1 MAKPKFEL
9 TASLVNVHPEQEPEV
24 TSAQPKNE
32 QIQHVQPKIVDEPR
46 ADTNM
51 RSFSSAALDTFSGRS
66 HFVSQRPMQ
75 TLRNNSSVD
84 QREEDKETSISMK
97 ISNDLK
103 KAFHLWCVQ
112 RGITMTD
119 AIEAAIKKYLQE

>member
-9 TASLVNVHPEQEPEV
+9 TAALVNVQPEPEEA
-24 TSAQPKNE
+24 SAQSINE
-32 QIQHVQPKIVDEPR
+32 QIQYAQPKIAEDSRVD
-46 ADTNM
+46 ANT
-51 RSFSSAALDTFSGRS
+51 RSFSSAAVDTFSERPR
-66 HFVSQRPMQ
+66 FVSPRSMQ
-75 TLRNNSSVD
+75 THRINSSVD
-84 QREEDKETSISMK
+84 QREEERETSISMK
-97 ISNDLK
+97 IPNDLK

>member
-9 TASLVNVHPEQEPEV
+9 TAALVNVQPEPEEA
-24 TSAQPKNE
+24 SAQAKNQ
-32 QIQHVQPKIVDEPR
+32 QIQHSQPKIVDESR
-46 ADTNM
+46 VDTNM
-51 RSFSSAALDTFSGRS
+51 RSFSSPAIDTFSERPR
-66 HFVSQRPMQ
+66 FVSPRSMQ
-75 TLRNNSSVD
+75 THRISSSVD
-84 QREEDKETSISMK
+84 QREEEKETSISMK
-97 ISNDLK
+97 IPNDLK

>member
-9 TASLVNVHPEQEPEV
+9 TAALVNVQPEPEPEV
-24 TSAQPKNE
+24 TSAQSKNE

-51 RSFSSAALDTFSGRS
+51 RSFSSSALDAFSGRS
-66 HFVSQRPMQ
+66 HFVPPRSTQ

-84 QREEDKETSISMK
+84 QREEEREASISMK

-103 KAFHLWCVQ
+103 KAFHLWCVH

>member
-9 TASLVNVHPEQEPEV
+9 TAALVNVQPEPQEAG
-24 TSAQPKNE
+24 AQSKNE
-32 QIQHVQPKIVDEPR
+32 QIQHPQPKIVDEPR
-46 ADTNM
+46 VDTNM
-51 RSFSSAALDTFSGRS
+51 RSFTSAALDTFSERPRFSSPRS
-66 HFVSQRPMQ
+66 IQ
-75 TLRNNSSVD
+75 THRINSSVG
-84 QREEDKETSISMK
+84 QREEEKETSISMK

>member
-9 TASLVNVHPEQEPEV
+9 TAALVNVQPEPEEA
-24 TSAQPKNE
+24 SAQSKNE
-32 QIQHVQPKIVDEPR
+32 QIQHSQPKIVDEAR
-46 ADTNM
+46 VDANM
-51 RSFSSAALDTFSGRS
+51 GSFSSAAIDMFSERPRFASPRS
-66 HFVSQRPMQ
+66 MQ
-75 TLRNNSSVD
+75 THRINSSVG
-84 QREEDKETSISMK
+84 QREEEKETSISMK